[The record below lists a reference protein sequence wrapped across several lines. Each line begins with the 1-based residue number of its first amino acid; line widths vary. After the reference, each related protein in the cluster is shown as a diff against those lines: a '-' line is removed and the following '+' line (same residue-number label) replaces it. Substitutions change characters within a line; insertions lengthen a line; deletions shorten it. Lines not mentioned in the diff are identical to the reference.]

1 MYTLYQ
7 IHTNSVNWRSKAN
20 QAENRC
26 EEQVIYTKQVS
37 WEVVREA
44 VSERAGERV
53 SEKARRLYL
62 LMCEKEVTPG

>member
-44 VSERAGERV
+44 EVETEAGQPTD
-53 SEKARRLYL
+53 LCYGNLHL
-62 LMCEKEVTPG
+62 LASFSPS